1 MANSSVKMRDH
12 GAESSLYWRR
22 AVIAFIGITVLMG
35 VLVANLYH
43 LQITQHQIYQTR
55 SNDNRIKVVPV
66 PPTRGLI
73 YDRNGIL
80 LAENKPIYSLE
91 ITPEQAHDL
100 DHNVDQLIE
109 LLALD
114 PEVKER
120 FFTEVKRQRRFTP
133 VVLVNRL
140 NEDQVARFS
149 INQHKFPG
157 ASIEAYLKRFYPYRD
172 TFTHVIG
179 YVARI
184 NDKDVARLKEDNKL
198 ANYASTQDIGKL
210 GVERYYEDTL
220 HGQTGYQEVEVNNRG
235 RVIRTL
241 KYQPPIPGHDIYL
254 NVDVALQQ
262 KAQKLMDHR
271 RGAAVIMTP
280 KDGKI
285 LALISSPSYDP
296 NLFVHGISGPEYREL
311 LNNPDR
317 PLINRAS
324 QGIYA
329 PASTV
334 KPMLAVMG
342 LNEGLFTPNTR
353 YFGAPY
359 FQIPNTKHKFR
370 DWRRWGHGWMD
381 VYRAIEISADTF
393 FYDLAYK
400 AGIDTM
406 HDYMTQFGFG
416 QFSGIDLHEE
426 ANGTM
431 PSRDWKRTR
440 HKQAWYQGDTISV
453 GIGQGYW
460 SATPLQ
466 LARATTILVDHGET
480 IHPRLLHGIGTPEG
494 MIPMPISKG
503 EPIVVKNDS
512 YWNVALTGMHR
523 VINGRE
529 GTARR
534 AFANTPYTAAGKS
547 GTAQVFG
554 LAENQQYNH
563 ATTKE
568 HLRDNALFVG
578 YAPYEDPEV
587 VVSVVLEN
595 IGGGSTHAAPVARAL
610 LDLYMIPDIAP
621 PPADEHAAD
630 SSAEEQD

>member
-1 MANSSVKMRDH
+1 MATSRVKMRDH

-22 AVIAFIGITVLMG
+22 AVIAFMGIVVLMG
-35 VLVANLYH
+35 ILITNLYH
-43 LQITQHQIYQTR
+43 LQITEHQTYQTR
-55 SNDNRIKVVPV
+55 SNDNRIKVVPIA
-66 PPTRGLI
+66 PTRGLI
-73 YDRNGIL
+73 YDRNGTL
-80 LAENKPIYSLE
+80 LAENRPIYSLE
-91 ITPEQAHDL
+91 ITPEQVHDL
-100 DHNVDQLIE
+100 DQTVDELIS
-109 LLALD
+109 LLDLD
-114 PEVKER
+114 PGIKKR
-120 FFTEVKRQRRFTP
+120 FFTEVRRQRRFTP

-140 NEDQVARFS
+140 DEHQVARFS
-149 INQHKFPG
+149 IDQHKYPG
-157 ASIEAYLKRFYPYRD
+157 AAIEAYLKRFYPYRD

-198 ANYASTQDIGKL
+198 ANYASTRDIGKL
-210 GVERYYEDTL
+210 GVERYYEDIL

-241 KYQPPIPGHDIYL
+241 KYQPPIPGSDIYL

-262 KAQKLMDHR
+262 KAQKLMANR

-280 KDGKI
+280 RDGKI

-329 PASTV
+329 PASTI

-342 LNEGLFTPNTR
+342 LNEGAFTPNTR
-353 YFGAPY
+353 FFGGPY
-359 FQIPNTKHKFR
+359 FQIPNTKRKFR

-400 AGIDTM
+400 VGIDNIN
-406 HDYMTQFGFG
+406 DYMGRFGFG
-416 QFSGIDLHEE
+416 QYSGIDLHEE
-426 ANGTM
+426 TSGTL
-431 PSRDWKRTR
+431 PSRDWKKAR
-440 HKQAWYQGDTISV
+440 HKQPWYQGDTISV

-460 SATPLQ
+460 TATPLQ

-480 IHPRLLHGIGTPEG
+480 IHPRLLHGIGGPNG

-503 EPIVVKNDS
+503 DPITLKQDS

-523 VINGRE
+523 VVNGRE

-534 AFANTPYTAAGKS
+534 AFADTPYTAAGKS
-547 GTAQVFG
+547 GTAQVFS

-563 ATTKE
+563 ADTKE
-568 HLRDNALFVG
+568 HLRDNALFIG
-578 YAPYEDPEV
+578 FAPYDDPEV

-595 IGGGSTHAAPVARAL
+595 AGGGSSNAAPVARSL
-610 LDLYMIPDIAP
+610 LDLYMIPDLLLAP
-621 PPADEHAAD
+621 
-630 SSAEEQD
+630 EEQEQPDE

>member
-1 MANSSVKMRDH
+1 MAKSRVKMRDH

-22 AVIAFIGITVLMG
+22 AVIAFMGIVVLMG
-35 VLVANLYH
+35 ILVANLYH
-43 LQITQHQIYQTR
+43 LQIVEHQTYQTR
-55 SNDNRIKVVPV
+55 SNDNRIKILPIA
-66 PPTRGLI
+66 PTRGLI
-73 YDRNGIL
+73 YDRNGTL
-80 LAENKPIYSLE
+80 LAENRPIYSLE
-91 ITPEQAHDL
+91 ITPEQVPDL
-100 DHNVDQLIE
+100 DKTVDDLIA
-109 LLALD
+109 LLDLD
-114 PEVKER
+114 PDVKHRFLSEVH
-120 FFTEVKRQRRFTP
+120 RQRRFTP

-140 NEDQVARFS
+140 DENQVARFS
-149 INQHKFPG
+149 IDQHKYPG
-157 ASIEAYLKRFYPYRD
+157 AAIEAYLKRFYPYRD

-184 NDKDVARLKEDNKL
+184 NDKDVARLREDNKL
-198 ANYASTQDIGKL
+198 ANYASTRDIGKL
-210 GVERYYEDTL
+210 GVERYYEDIL

-241 KYQPPIPGHDIYL
+241 KYQPPIPGTDIYL

-262 KAQKLMDHR
+262 KAQKLMANR

-334 KPMLAVMG
+334 KPMLAAMG
-342 LNEGLFTPNTR
+342 LNEGAFTPGTR
-353 YFGAPY
+353 YFGGPF
-359 FQIPNTKHKFR
+359 FQIPNTKRKFR

-400 AGIDTM
+400 VGIDNIN
-406 HDYMTQFGFG
+406 DYMTRFGFG

-426 ANGTM
+426 ASGTM
-431 PSRDWKRTR
+431 PSRDWKKSR
-440 HKQAWYQGDTISV
+440 HKQPWYQGDTISV

-460 SATPLQ
+460 TATPLQ

-480 IHPRLLHGIGTPEG
+480 IHPRLLHGIGSANG

-503 EPIVVKNDS
+503 EPITLKQDS

-523 VINGRE
+523 VVNGRE

-534 AFANTPYTAAGKS
+534 AFAGTPYTAAGKS

-563 ATTKE
+563 EQTKE
-568 HLRDNALFVG
+568 HLRDNALFIG
-578 YAPYEDPEV
+578 FAPYEDPEV

-595 IGGGSTHAAPVARAL
+595 AGGGSSHAAPVARSL
-610 LDLYMIPDIAP
+610 LDLYMVPELLQIPDDLEP
-621 PPADEHAAD
+621 SDE
-630 SSAEEQD
+630 

>member
-1 MANSSVKMRDH
+1 MASSRVKMRDH

-22 AVIAFIGITVLMG
+22 AVIAFTGIVVLMG

-43 LQITQHQIYQTR
+43 LQINEHQIYQTR
-55 SNDNRIKVVPV
+55 SNDNRIKVLPIA
-66 PPTRGLI
+66 PTRGLI

-80 LAENKPIYSLE
+80 LAENRPIYSLE
-91 ITPEQAHDL
+91 ITPEQAQDL
-100 DHNVDQLIE
+100 DHTVDEIIT
-109 LLALD
+109 LLDLD
-114 PEVKER
+114 PTVKNR
-120 FFTEVKRQRRFTP
+120 FFTEVRRQRRFTP

-140 NEDQVARFS
+140 NEQQVARFS
-149 INQHKFPG
+149 INQHKYPG
-157 ASIEAYLKRFYPYRD
+157 AAIEAYLKRFYPYRD

-184 NDKDVARLKEDNKL
+184 NDRDVTRLKEDNKL
-198 ANYASTQDIGKL
+198 ANYASTRDIGKL

-241 KYQPPIPGHDIYL
+241 KYQPPIPGSDIYL
-254 NVDVALQQ
+254 NVDVKLQQ
-262 KAQKLMDHR
+262 KAQKLMANR

-285 LALISSPSYDP
+285 LSLISSPSYDP

-334 KPMLAVMG
+334 KPMLAIMG
-342 LNEGLFTPNTR
+342 LNEGAFTTNTR
-353 YFGAPY
+353 FFGGPY
-359 FQIPNTKHKFR
+359 FQIPNTKRKFR

-393 FYDLAYK
+393 FYDLAYRV
-400 AGIDTM
+400 GIDGIN
-406 HDYMTQFGFG
+406 DYMGRFGFG
-416 QFSGIDLHEE
+416 EYSGIDLHEE
-426 ANGTM
+426 ASGNL
-431 PSRDWKRTR
+431 PSREWKQSR
-440 HKQAWYQGDTISV
+440 HKQPWYQGDTISV

-460 SATPLQ
+460 TATPLQ
-466 LARATTILVDHGET
+466 LARATTILVDRGET
-480 IHPRLLHGIGTPEG
+480 IHPRLLNGIGGPDG
-494 MIPMPISKG
+494 MIPMPVSKG
-503 EPIVVKNDS
+503 TPIELKQDN
-512 YWNVALTGMHR
+512 YWDVALTGMHR

-547 GTAQVFG
+547 GTAQVFS

-563 ATTKE
+563 DSTKE
-568 HLRDNALFVG
+568 HLRDNALFIAF
-578 YAPYEDPEV
+578 APYENPEV

-595 IGGGSTHAAPVARAL
+595 AGGGSSNAAPVARAL
-610 LDLYMIPDIAP
+610 LDLYMIPDILNAP
-621 PPADEHAAD
+621 DSQEQADE
-630 SSAEEQD
+630 

>member
-1 MANSSVKMRDH
+1 MAKTRVTMRDH

-22 AVIAFIGITVLMG
+22 AVIAFIGIVVLMG
-35 VLVANLYH
+35 CLLANLYH
-43 LQITQHQIYQTR
+43 LQITQHQSYKTR
-55 SNDNRIKVVPV
+55 SNDNRIKVVPIA
-66 PPTRGLI
+66 PTRGLI
-73 YDRNGIL
+73 YDRHGIL

-91 ITPEQAHDL
+91 ITPEQVTDL
-100 DHNVDQLIE
+100 EQSVDSLISLLE
-109 LLALD
+109 LN

-120 FFTEVKRQRRFTP
+120 FFKEVHRQRRFTP

-140 NEDQVARFS
+140 NEQQVARFS
-149 INQHKFPG
+149 VNQHKFPG
-157 ASIEAYLKRFYPYRD
+157 AAIEAYLKRFYPYRD

-184 NDKDVARLKEDNKL
+184 NDKDVARLKEENKL
-198 ANYASTQDIGKL
+198 ANYASTRDIGKL
-210 GVERYYEDTL
+210 GIERYYEDVL

-241 KYQPPIPGHDIYL
+241 KYQPPIPGSDVYL
-254 NVDVALQQ
+254 NVDVALQE
-262 KAQKLMDHR
+262 KAQKLMADR
-271 RGAAVIMTP
+271 RGAAVIMSP
-280 KDGKI
+280 KDGRV

-296 NLFVHGISGPEYREL
+296 NLFVHGISGPEYRSL

-342 LNEGLFTPNTR
+342 LNENIFTSSTR
-353 YFGAPY
+353 FFGGPY
-359 FQIPNTKHKFR
+359 FQIPNTKRKFR

-400 AGIDTM
+400 AGIDTI
-406 HDYMTQFGFG
+406 HEYMTQFGFG

-431 PSRDWKRTR
+431 PSREWKRAR
-440 HKQAWYQGDTISV
+440 HKQSWYQGDTISV

-466 LARATTILVDHGET
+466 LARATSILVDHGET
-480 IHPRLLHGIGTPEG
+480 VNPRLLHGIGTPEG
-494 MIPMPISKG
+494 MITMPVSKE
-503 EPIVVKNDS
+503 EPIVLKRDS
-512 YWNVALTGMHR
+512 DWNIALSGMHR
-523 VINGRE
+523 VINGEE

-534 AFANTPYTAAGKS
+534 AFANTEYTAAGKS
-547 GTAQVFG
+547 GTAQVFS

-563 ATTKE
+563 EDTKE
-568 HLRDNALFVG
+568 YLRDNALFIG

-595 IGGGSTHAAPVARAL
+595 VGGGSSHAAPVARAL
-610 LDLYMIPDIAP
+610 LDLYMIPDISP
-621 PPADEHAAD
+621 LPLPSEKPDE
-630 SSAEEQD
+630 

>member
-1 MANSSVKMRDH
+1 MASSRVKMRDH

-22 AVIAFIGITVLMG
+22 AVIAFTGIVVLMG

-43 LQITQHQIYQTR
+43 LQINEHQIYQTR
-55 SNDNRIKVVPV
+55 SNDNRIKVLPIA
-66 PPTRGLI
+66 PTRGLI

-80 LAENKPIYSLE
+80 LAENRPIYSLE
-91 ITPEQAHDL
+91 ITPEQAQDL
-100 DHNVDQLIE
+100 DHTVDEIIT
-109 LLALD
+109 LLDLD
-114 PEVKER
+114 PTVKNR
-120 FFTEVKRQRRFTP
+120 FFTEVRRQRRFTP

-140 NEDQVARFS
+140 NEQQVARFS
-149 INQHKFPG
+149 INQHKYPG
-157 ASIEAYLKRFYPYRD
+157 AAIEAYLKRFYPYRD

-184 NDKDVARLKEDNKL
+184 NDRDVTRLKEDNKL
-198 ANYASTQDIGKL
+198 ANYASTRDIGKL

-241 KYQPPIPGHDIYL
+241 KYQPPIPGSDIYL
-254 NVDVALQQ
+254 NVDVKLQQ
-262 KAQKLMDHR
+262 KAQKLMANR

-285 LALISSPSYDP
+285 LSLISSPSYDP

-334 KPMLAVMG
+334 KPMLAIMG
-342 LNEGLFTPNTR
+342 LNEGAFTTNTR
-353 YFGAPY
+353 FFGGPY
-359 FQIPNTKHKFR
+359 FQIPNTKRKFR

-393 FYDLAYK
+393 FYDLAYRV
-400 AGIDTM
+400 GIDGIN
-406 HDYMTQFGFG
+406 DYMGRFGFG
-416 QFSGIDLHEE
+416 EYSGIDLHEE
-426 ANGTM
+426 ASGNL
-431 PSRDWKRTR
+431 PSREWKKSR
-440 HKQAWYQGDTISV
+440 HKQPWYQGDTISV

-460 SATPLQ
+460 TATPLQ
-466 LARATTILVDHGET
+466 LARATTILVDRGET
-480 IHPRLLHGIGTPEG
+480 IHPRLLNGIGGPDG
-494 MIPMPISKG
+494 MIPMPVSKG
-503 EPIVVKNDS
+503 TPIELKQDN
-512 YWNVALTGMHR
+512 YWDVALTGMHR

-547 GTAQVFG
+547 GTAQVFS

-563 ATTKE
+563 DSTKE
-568 HLRDNALFVG
+568 HLRDNALFIAF
-578 YAPYEDPEV
+578 APYENPEV

-595 IGGGSTHAAPVARAL
+595 AGGGSSNAAPVARAL
-610 LDLYMIPDIAP
+610 LDLYMIPDILNAP
-621 PPADEHAAD
+621 DSQEQADE
-630 SSAEEQD
+630 

>member
-1 MANSSVKMRDH
+1 MAKSQVKMRDH

-22 AVIAFIGITVLMG
+22 AVIAFVGIMVLMG
-35 VLVANLYH
+35 VLLANLYH
-43 LQITQHQIYQTR
+43 LQITQHQSYQTR

-73 YDRNGIL
+73 YDRNGVL
-80 LAENKPIYSLE
+80 LAENRPIYSLE
-91 ITPEQAHDL
+91 ITPEQAPDL
-100 DHNVDQLIE
+100 EQNVDQLIA
-109 LLALD
+109 LLELD
-114 PEVKER
+114 PAVKDR
-120 FFTEVKRQRRFTP
+120 FLTEVRRQRRFTP

-140 NEDQVARFS
+140 DEAQVARFS

-157 ASIEAYLKRFYPYRD
+157 AAIEAYLKRFYPYRD

-184 NDKDVARLKEDNKL
+184 NDKDVARLKADNKF
-198 ANYASTQDIGKL
+198 ANYASTHDIGKL
-210 GVERYYEDTL
+210 GVERYYEDML

-241 KYQPPIPGHDIYL
+241 KYQPPIPGNDIYL

-262 KAQKLMDHR
+262 KAQKLMGNR

-280 KDGKI
+280 QDGKI

-342 LNEGLFTPNTR
+342 LNEGVFTPNTR
-353 YFGAPY
+353 FFGGPF

-431 PSRDWKRTR
+431 PSRDWKRSR

-494 MIPMPISKG
+494 MIAMPISKG
-503 EPIVVKNDS
+503 EPIVVKHDS
-512 YWNVALTGMHR
+512 YWNVALSGMHR

-534 AFANTPYTAAGKS
+534 AFADTPYTAAGKS
-547 GTAQVFG
+547 GTAQVFS
-554 LAENQQYNH
+554 LAENQQYDH
-563 ATTKE
+563 ASTKE
-568 HLRDNALFVG
+568 HLRDNALFVA
-578 YAPYEDPEV
+578 YAPYEKPEV

-595 IGGGSTHAAPVARAL
+595 IGGGSTHAAPVARSL
-610 LDLYMIPDIAP
+610 LDLYMLPDKEPVIG
-621 PPADEHAAD
+621 DE
-630 SSAEEQD
+630 SSEEQD

>member
-1 MANSSVKMRDH
+1 MATSRVTMRDH

-22 AVIAFIGITVLMG
+22 AVIIFVVMLLLMG
-35 VLVANLYH
+35 ALITNLYH
-43 LQITQHQIYQTR
+43 LQVREHQTYQTR
-55 SNDNRIKVVPV
+55 SNHNRIKIVPI

-73 YDRNGIL
+73 YDSHGTL
-80 LAENKPIYSLE
+80 LAENRPIYSLE
-91 ITPEQAHDL
+91 ITPEQATDL
-100 DHNVDQLIE
+100 ENTVDELIT
-109 LLALD
+109 LLDLD
-114 PEVKER
+114 PEIKAHFLEDA
-120 FFTEVKRQRRFTP
+120 KRQRRFHP
-133 VVLVNRL
+133 IVLVSRL
-140 NEDQVARFS
+140 DEQQVARFS

-157 ASIEAYLKRFYPYRD
+157 ASIEAYLKRYYPYGA
-172 TFTHVIG
+172 TFTHVVG

-184 NDKDVARLKEDNKL
+184 NDKDIARLNEDNKL

-210 GVERYYEDTL
+210 GVERYYEDIL

-241 KYQPPIPGHDIYL
+241 KYQPPIPGNDIYL
-254 NVDVALQQ
+254 NVDVDLQL
-262 KAQKLMDHR
+262 KAQKMMANR

-296 NLFVHGISGPEYREL
+296 NLFVHGISGPEYRDL

-342 LNEGLFTPNTR
+342 LNEGVFTDKTR
-353 YFGAPY
+353 FFGGPY
-359 FQIPNTKHKFR
+359 FQIPNTKRKFR

-400 AGIDTM
+400 TGIDTM
-406 HDYMTQFGFG
+406 NDYMGQFGFG
-416 QFSGIDLHEE
+416 EYSGIDLHEE
-426 ANGTM
+426 SSGTM
-431 PSRDWKRTR
+431 PSREWKQTR

-466 LARATTILVDHGET
+466 LARAMTILVDRGET
-480 IHPRLLHGIGTPEG
+480 IHPRLLNGIGGPDG
-494 MIPMPISKG
+494 MIPMPISKDA
-503 EPIVVKNDS
+503 PIELKNER
-512 YWNVALTGMHR
+512 YWDVALTAMHR

-534 AFANTPYTAAGKS
+534 AFADTHYTAAGKS
-547 GTAQVFG
+547 GTAQVFS
-554 LAENQQYNH
+554 LAENQEYDH
-563 ATTKE
+563 ASTKE
-568 HLRDNALFVG
+568 LLRDNALFIG
-578 YAPYEDPEV
+578 FAPYDDPEV

-595 IGGGSTHAAPVARAL
+595 VGGGSTHAAPVARAL
-610 LDLYMIPDIAP
+610 LDLYMIPSMLQIPESDAE
-621 PPADEHAAD
+621 ANTDE
-630 SSAEEQD
+630 

>member
-1 MANSSVKMRDH
+1 MAKPRVKMRDH
-12 GAESSLYWRR
+12 GAESSLFWRR
-22 AVIAFIGITVLMG
+22 AVIAFISITVLMG

-43 LQITQHQIYQTR
+43 LQINEHQSYQTR

-73 YDRNGIL
+73 FDRNGIL
-80 LAENKPIYSLE
+80 LAENRPIYSLE
-91 ITPEQAHDL
+91 IIPELAPELEQNVDKLIDLLDL
-100 DHNVDQLIE
+100 D
-109 LLALD
+109 
-114 PEVKER
+114 PSVKAR
-120 FFTEVKRQRRFTP
+120 FFNEVKRQRRFTP

-140 NEDQVARFS
+140 DEDQVARFS

-157 ASIEAYLKRFYPYRD
+157 AAIEAYLKRFYPYRD

-184 NDKDVARLKEDNKL
+184 NDKDVARLKADNKL
-198 ANYASTQDIGKL
+198 ANYAASQDIGKL
-210 GVERYYEDTL
+210 GIERYYEDML

-241 KYQPPIPGHDIYL
+241 KYQPPIPGNDIYL
-254 NVDVALQQ
+254 NVDVGLQV
-262 KAQKLMDHR
+262 KAQKLMANR

-296 NLFVHGISGPEYREL
+296 NLFVHGISGPEYRAL

-342 LNEGLFTPNTR
+342 LNEGIFTPGTR
-353 YFGAPY
+353 YFGGPY

-406 HDYMTQFGFG
+406 HDYMSRFGFG
-416 QFSGIDLHEE
+416 EYSGIDLHEE

-431 PSRDWKRTR
+431 PSRDWKRAR
-440 HKQAWYQGDTISV
+440 HKQAWFQGDTISV

-460 SATPLQ
+460 AATPLQ
-466 LARATTILVDHGET
+466 LARAATILIDHGET
-480 IHPRLLHGIGTPEG
+480 IHPRLLHGIGTSEG
-494 MIPMPISKG
+494 MISMPISKG
-503 EPIVVKNDS
+503 EPIELKHDS
-512 YWNVALTGMHR
+512 YWNVALAGMHR
-523 VINGRE
+523 VINGKE

-534 AFANTPYTAAGKS
+534 AFADTPYTAAGKS
-547 GTAQVFG
+547 GTAQVFS
-554 LAENQQYNH
+554 LAENQQYDH
-563 ATTKE
+563 ASTKE
-568 HLRDNALFVG
+568 HLRDNALFIG

-595 IGGGSTHAAPVARAL
+595 VGGGSSHAAPVARSL
-610 LDLYMIPDIAP
+610 IDLYMIPEIEP
-621 PPADEHAAD
+621 PVDDEESADE
-630 SSAEEQD
+630 

>member
-1 MANSSVKMRDH
+1 MASSRIKMRDH

-22 AVIAFIGITVLMG
+22 AVIAFIGIIALMG
-35 VLVANLYH
+35 GLLANLYH
-43 LQITQHQIYQTR
+43 LQITDHQSYQTR
-55 SNDNRIKVVPV
+55 SNDNRIKVVPIA
-66 PPTRGLI
+66 PTRGLI

-80 LAENKPIYSLE
+80 LAENRPIYSLE
-91 ITPEQAHDL
+91 ITPEQVQDL
-100 DHNVDQLIE
+100 DKTVDQLIT
-109 LLALD
+109 LLELD
-114 PEVKER
+114 PEIKARFLKEAR
-120 FFTEVKRQRRFTP
+120 RQRRFNP
-133 VVLVNRL
+133 VVLVNL
-140 NEDQVARFS
+140 LTEQQVARFS
-149 INQHKFPG
+149 INQHKYPG
-157 ASIEAYLKRFYPYRD
+157 AAIEAYLKRFYPYRD
-172 TFTHVIG
+172 TFTHAVG

-198 ANYASTQDIGKL
+198 ANYASTRDIGKL

-241 KYQPPIPGHDIYL
+241 KYQPPIPGSDIYL
-254 NVDVALQQ
+254 NLDVALQQ
-262 KAQKLMDHR
+262 QAQELMAKR

-285 LALISSPSYDP
+285 LSLISSPSYDP
-296 NLFVHGISGPEYREL
+296 NLFVHGISGSEYRHL

-334 KPMLAVMG
+334 KPMLAIMG
-342 LNEGLFTPNTR
+342 LNEGAFTPSTR
-353 YFGAPY
+353 FFGGPY
-359 FQIPNTKHKFR
+359 FQIPNTKRKFR

-400 AGIDTM
+400 VGIDGIN
-406 HDYMTQFGFG
+406 DYMGRFGFG
-416 QFSGIDLHEE
+416 EYSGIDLHEE
-426 ANGTM
+426 ANGNL
-431 PSRDWKRTR
+431 PSREWKKAR
-440 HKQAWYQGDTISV
+440 HKQPWYQGDTISV

-460 SATPLQ
+460 TATPLQ
-466 LARATTILVDHGET
+466 LARATSILVDKGET

-494 MIPMPISKG
+494 MIDMPVSKG
-503 EPIVVKNDS
+503 QPITLKQESFWDVS
-512 YWNVALTGMHR
+512 LTGMHR
-523 VINGRE
+523 VINGKE

-547 GTAQVFG
+547 GTAQVFS
-554 LAENQQYNH
+554 LAENQQYDH
-563 ATTKE
+563 EKTKE
-568 HLRDNALFVG
+568 HLRDNALFTAF
-578 YAPYEDPEV
+578 APYENPEV

-595 IGGGSTHAAPVARAL
+595 AGGGSSQAAPVARAL
-610 LDLYMIPDIAP
+610 LDLYMIPEIIDAP
-621 PPADEHAAD
+621 NTQELTDE
-630 SSAEEQD
+630 

>member
-1 MANSSVKMRDH
+1 MASSRVKMRDH

-22 AVIAFIGITVLMG
+22 AVIAFTGIVVLMG

-43 LQITQHQIYQTR
+43 LQINEHQIYQTR
-55 SNDNRIKVVPV
+55 SNDNRIKVLPIA
-66 PPTRGLI
+66 PTRGLI

-80 LAENKPIYSLE
+80 LAENRPIYSLE
-91 ITPEQAHDL
+91 ITPEQAQDL
-100 DHNVDQLIE
+100 DHTVDEIIT
-109 LLALD
+109 LLDLD
-114 PEVKER
+114 PAVKNR
-120 FFTEVKRQRRFTP
+120 FFTEVRRQRRFTP

-140 NEDQVARFS
+140 NEQQVARFS
-149 INQHKFPG
+149 INQHKYPG
-157 ASIEAYLKRFYPYRD
+157 AAIEAYLKRFYPYRD

-184 NDKDVARLKEDNKL
+184 NDRDVTRLREDNKL
-198 ANYASTQDIGKL
+198 ANYASTRDIGKL

-241 KYQPPIPGHDIYL
+241 KYQPPIPGSDIYL
-254 NVDVALQQ
+254 NVDVKLQQ
-262 KAQKLMDHR
+262 KAQKLMANR

-285 LALISSPSYDP
+285 LSLISSPSYDP

-334 KPMLAVMG
+334 KPMLAIMG
-342 LNEGLFTPNTR
+342 LNEGAFTTNTR
-353 YFGAPY
+353 FFGGPY
-359 FQIPNTKHKFR
+359 FQIPNTKRKFR

-393 FYDLAYK
+393 FYDLAYRV
-400 AGIDTM
+400 GIDGIN
-406 HDYMTQFGFG
+406 DYMGRFGFG
-416 QFSGIDLHEE
+416 EYSGIDLHEE
-426 ANGTM
+426 ASGNL
-431 PSRDWKRTR
+431 PSREWKKSR
-440 HKQAWYQGDTISV
+440 HKQPWYQGDTISV

-460 SATPLQ
+460 TATPLQ
-466 LARATTILVDHGET
+466 LARATTILVDRGET
-480 IHPRLLHGIGTPEG
+480 IHPRLLNGIGGPDG
-494 MIPMPISKG
+494 MIPMPVSKG
-503 EPIVVKNDS
+503 TPIELKQDN
-512 YWNVALTGMHR
+512 YWDVALTGMHR

-547 GTAQVFG
+547 GTAQVFS

-563 ATTKE
+563 DSTKE
-568 HLRDNALFVG
+568 HLRDNALFIAF
-578 YAPYEDPEV
+578 APYENPEV

-595 IGGGSTHAAPVARAL
+595 AGGGSSNAAPVARAL
-610 LDLYMIPDIAP
+610 LDLYMIPDILNAP
-621 PPADEHAAD
+621 DSQEQADE
-630 SSAEEQD
+630 

>member
-1 MANSSVKMRDH
+1 MASSRVKMRDH

-22 AVIAFIGITVLMG
+22 AVIAFTGIVVLMG

-43 LQITQHQIYQTR
+43 LQINEHQIYQTR
-55 SNDNRIKVVPV
+55 SNDNRIKVLPIA
-66 PPTRGLI
+66 PTRGLI

-80 LAENKPIYSLE
+80 LAENRPIYSLE
-91 ITPEQAHDL
+91 ITPEQAQDL
-100 DHNVDQLIE
+100 DHTVDEIIT
-109 LLALD
+109 LLDLD
-114 PEVKER
+114 PTVKNR
-120 FFTEVKRQRRFTP
+120 FFTEVRRQRRFTP

-140 NEDQVARFS
+140 NEQQVARFS
-149 INQHKFPG
+149 INQHKYPG
-157 ASIEAYLKRFYPYRD
+157 AAIEAYLKRFYPYRD

-184 NDKDVARLKEDNKL
+184 NDRDVTRLREDNKL
-198 ANYASTQDIGKL
+198 ANYASTRDIGKL

-241 KYQPPIPGHDIYL
+241 KYQPPIPGSDIYL
-254 NVDVALQQ
+254 NVDVKLQQ
-262 KAQKLMDHR
+262 KAQKLMANR

-285 LALISSPSYDP
+285 LSLISSPSYDP

-334 KPMLAVMG
+334 KPMLAIMG
-342 LNEGLFTPNTR
+342 LNEGAFTTNTR
-353 YFGAPY
+353 FFGGPY
-359 FQIPNTKHKFR
+359 FQIPNTKRKFR

-393 FYDLAYK
+393 FYDLAYRV
-400 AGIDTM
+400 GIDGIN
-406 HDYMTQFGFG
+406 DYMGRFGFG
-416 QFSGIDLHEE
+416 EYSGIDLHEE
-426 ANGTM
+426 ASGNL
-431 PSRDWKRTR
+431 PSREWKKSR
-440 HKQAWYQGDTISV
+440 HKQPWYQGDTISV

-460 SATPLQ
+460 TATPLQ
-466 LARATTILVDHGET
+466 LARATTILVDRGET
-480 IHPRLLHGIGTPEG
+480 IHPRLLNGIGGPDG
-494 MIPMPISKG
+494 MIPMPVSKG
-503 EPIVVKNDS
+503 TPIELKQDN
-512 YWNVALTGMHR
+512 YWDVALTGMHR

-547 GTAQVFG
+547 GTAQVFS

-563 ATTKE
+563 DSTKE
-568 HLRDNALFVG
+568 HLRDNALFIAF
-578 YAPYEDPEV
+578 APYENPEV

-595 IGGGSTHAAPVARAL
+595 AGGGSSNAAPVARAL
-610 LDLYMIPDIAP
+610 LDLYMIPDILNAP
-621 PPADEHAAD
+621 DSQEQADE
-630 SSAEEQD
+630 